1 MPIIIIIISSNIII
15 IMSYAII
22 ISYANNNFWPKPY
35 LILHLPSLH
44 HRLFQHLS
52 GKNKHMATPAK
63 WGRCHPFKPQPV
75 VNFQLIVRLLNFN

>member
-1 MPIIIIIISSNIII
+1 MPIIIIIISSIII

-22 ISYANNNFWPKPY
+22 ISYAYNNFWPKPY
-35 LILHLPSLH
+35 LILHLPSMPASSPFPTLVC
-44 HRLFQHLS
+44 
-52 GKNKHMATPAK
+52 KNKHMATPAK